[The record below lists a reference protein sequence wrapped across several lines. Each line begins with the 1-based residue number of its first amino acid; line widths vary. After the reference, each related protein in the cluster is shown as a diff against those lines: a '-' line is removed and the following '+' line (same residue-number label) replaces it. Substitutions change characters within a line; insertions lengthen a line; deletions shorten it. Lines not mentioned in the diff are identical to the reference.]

1 MGRSSGQRVSVH
13 NCTPFMLR
21 RDEKEGIKDVC
32 GESWHHPTE
41 IPPKLNQDNPNIEG
55 LSYLQN
61 NGNSD
66 YYGSEI
72 IYTYRIMET
81 PDTTDHSTRWLLR
94 IYSIGAY
101 KMQNACFAA
110 QVIKCD
116 TSGPGTSGVT
126 ESLCA
131 QVSWRD
137 TRKHHESNPNPDKDG
152 NTPGCPFTIEI
163 LSEPEKF
170 PEGGEAFYK
179 IELKI
184 GMKPI
189 KVDHIEECE
198 EEMVGEEISSVV
210 IQQNLLPGG
219 RNEIIYE
226 HTQEKYKGMK
236 RKVDDKW
243 GRALKYEQHFE
254 WGINL
259 AAEQKVKAGN
269 DKVGAEATR
278 KVGVSFGGKH
288 GWETNTTREHLV
300 STEDTDTYTVKRAH
314 KWTYTEDV
322 KEEKSVLIT
331 VKKITYRKNF
341 KWEGGIIA
349 YKERYVYIYEP
360 TFVYFNSNDAKDF

>member
-94 IYSIGAY
+94 INSIGAY

-189 KVDHIEECE
+189 KVDCIEECE

-226 HTQEKYKGMK
+226 HTQEKYRGMK
-236 RKVDDKW
+236 RI
-243 GRALKYEQHFE
+243 R
-254 WGINL
+254 
-259 AAEQKVKAGN
+259 
-269 DKVGAEATR
+269 
-278 KVGVSFGGKH
+278 
-288 GWETNTTREHLV
+288 
-300 STEDTDTYTVKRAH
+300 
-314 KWTYTEDV
+314 
-322 KEEKSVLIT
+322 
-331 VKKITYRKNF
+331 
-341 KWEGGIIA
+341 
-349 YKERYVYIYEP
+349 
-360 TFVYFNSNDAKDF
+360 